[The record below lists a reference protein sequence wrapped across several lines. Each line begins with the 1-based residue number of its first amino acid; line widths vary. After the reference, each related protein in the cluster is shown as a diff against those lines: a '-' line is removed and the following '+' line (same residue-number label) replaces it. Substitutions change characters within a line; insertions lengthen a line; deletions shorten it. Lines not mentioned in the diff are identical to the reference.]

1 MITNFNKFKLNESND
16 DIEDIE
22 SELVEYLDDD
32 FIDEYYNEYHKES
45 IEDILPLMN
54 IDSFFRYFDDDE
66 FINEWIRDESD
77 NDSAKNYSE
86 KDKIDYIKE
95 HLELDDDDEL
105 KIINYYIENND
116 LNIKTDY
123 DGIVESITKNGDNTI
138 VKIKDESND
147 ITEYE
152 LESDHELLVK
162 VGDNVTEDQILGK
175 AIVDYDDA
183 MLDEL
188 DDDQLWDII
197 SDADDYEFFKEMA
210 NGKYKNRS
218 AQDILQ
224 EFGYLELP
232 TNSGKKYNYN
242 SVAEYIYDKF
252 SQYVDDDE
260 LIKDWNDNYDIDY
273 KKEQIRN
280 DIYRKTELQEN
291 ILDDDTVLK
300 LAELFSR
307 KDGDN
312 IGDEYDFQKKY
323 IEQYVMEN
331 EDDDDRYETALL
343 FLDDNFE
350 LDDDIKNEYPNNL
363 RYIMAKDYDI

>member
-16 DIEDIE
+16 IEDLE
-22 SELVEYLDDD
+22 SDLVEYLDDD
-32 FIDEYYNEYHKES
+32 FIDDYYNEHHRVD
-45 IEDILPLMN
+45 IEDILPIMN
-54 IDSFFRYFDDDE
+54 IESFFRYFDDDE
-66 FINEWIRDESD
+66 FINDWIRNESD
-77 NDSAKNYSE
+77 NDSAENYSE
-86 KDKIDYIKE
+86 KDKLNYIKE
-95 HLELDDDDEL
+95 HLELDEDDEL

-152 LESDHELLVK
+152 LESDHKLLVN

-175 AIVDYDDA
+175 AIVDYDDD

-188 DDDQLWDII
+188 DDDQLWNII

-210 NGKYKNRS
+210 NIRYKNRT
-218 AQDILQ
+218 AQDILE

-232 TNSGKKYNYN
+232 TGHRRQKYDYN

-260 LIKDWNDNYDIDY
+260 LVKNWNDSYDIDY
-273 KKEQIRN
+273 KKEQIRD
-280 DIYRKTELQEN
+280 DIYRKTELQEK

-300 LAELFSR
+300 LAELFSL
-307 KDGDN
+307 KNDAN
-312 IGDEYDFQKKY
+312 IGDDYYFQKKY
-323 IEQYVMEN
+323 IEQYVKEN
-331 EDDDDRYETALL
+331 ENDDDRYETALL
-343 FLDDNFE
+343 FLDDNFG
-350 LDDDIKNEYPNNL
+350 LDADIKNEYPNNL
-363 RYIMAKDYDI
+363 RYVMAKDYDI